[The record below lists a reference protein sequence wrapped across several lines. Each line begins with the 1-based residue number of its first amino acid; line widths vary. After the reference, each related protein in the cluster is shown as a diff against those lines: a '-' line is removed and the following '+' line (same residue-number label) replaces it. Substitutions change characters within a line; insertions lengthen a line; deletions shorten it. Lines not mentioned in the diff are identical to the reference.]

1 MFRKLTEQ
9 KLVTVV
15 AKGEDTCM
23 HFQIILCHCSISCIC
38 VFCFSELVPVSK
50 AMPVCLFEVSE
61 HTTECLS
68 SIGEILVTKGLAS
81 LSKQYLQYIPEVF
94 SVESIY
100 TVSLIYT
107 VGHALTD

>member
-1 MFRKLTEQ
+1 
-9 KLVTVV
+9 
-15 AKGEDTCM
+15 
-23 HFQIILCHCSISCIC
+23 
-38 VFCFSELVPVSK
+38 
-50 AMPVCLFEVSE
+50 MPVCLFEVSE

-81 LSKQYLQYIPEVF
+81 LSKQYLQYIPEIF